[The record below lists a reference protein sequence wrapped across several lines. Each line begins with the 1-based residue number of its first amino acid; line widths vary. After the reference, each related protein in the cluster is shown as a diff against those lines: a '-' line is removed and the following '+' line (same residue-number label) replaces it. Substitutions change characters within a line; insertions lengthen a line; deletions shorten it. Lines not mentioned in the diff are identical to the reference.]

1 MLGVAGIDAGG
12 DLDPVMLHGIYERIK
27 SSEFK
32 PGSDHVTQVL
42 KVEGM
47 IFGKK
52 PVKHSYTLAHALHVA
67 RFLKVGFVS

>member
-1 MLGVAGIDAGG
+1 MFRVAGIDAGG

-27 SSEFK
+27 TSEFK

-52 PVKHSYTLAHALHVA
+52 PVKHSNTHIHAVHVA
-67 RFLKVGFVS
+67 RFLNVGFVS